1 MKEKLLQKLYDYS
14 NDNRGRIVNVGM
26 TPCSLLGLIFIVLKL
41 TGTITWSWWW
51 ILAPFWIP
59 LLVCLIFTGILIV
72 IVWHYYYNNNVT
84 ENTENTTE
92 TATEAE
98 TKAVDVKEPETVKAT
113 EAATEVANNATET
126 PKPKKRPR
134 KPKAKK
140 DDLAGQST
148 TNK

>member
-26 TPCSLLGLIFIVLKL
+26 TPCSLLGLIFIVLRL

-51 ILAPFWIP
+51 VLAPFWVP
-59 LLVCLIFTGILIV
+59 LLVCLIFTCILLA
-72 IVWHYYYNNNVT
+72 IVWHYYYKDAT

-92 TATEAE
+92 TITEAE
-98 TKAVDVKEPETVKAT
+98 TKAEVVKEPETV
-113 EAATEVANNATET
+113 EAAEAVTEVANKATET

-140 DDLAGQST
+140 DDLAGQAATS
-148 TNK
+148 K